1 MPDAA
6 IPEIRPRRRRH
17 FGESGPDFRTSPVDL
32 AGPPGRPSRERDGPT
47 ASPAAA
53 PQPAGGGL
61 GRWLLDAL
69 VISFAFGGCIHSIH
83 PDYVDF
89 LRDIGSRNRHAL

>member
-6 IPEIRPRRRRH
+6 TPEIRPRRRRH
-17 FGESGPDFRTSPVDL
+17 FGKSRRDCRTPPADL
-32 AGPPGRPSRERDGPT
+32 GGRPGRPARERDGPGS
-47 ASPAAA
+47 SPVAAA
-53 PQPAGGGL
+53 RPAGGGL
-61 GRWLLDAL
+61 GRRLLDAL

-89 LRDIGSRNRHAL
+89 LREIGSKTRL